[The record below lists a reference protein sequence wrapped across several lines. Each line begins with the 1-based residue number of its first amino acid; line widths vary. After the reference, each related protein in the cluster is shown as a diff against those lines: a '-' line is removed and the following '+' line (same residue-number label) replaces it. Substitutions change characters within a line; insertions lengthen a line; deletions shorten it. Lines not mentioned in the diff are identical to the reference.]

1 MKLSKKEKK
10 KRAFFGRP
18 CLVSES
24 YTCLSLPSVLT
35 TWSVC
40 IVAGQGYVQLDYA
53 MRNVTKYRTQ
63 PVRLRC
69 EITGSPIPSYVW
81 FKNNTPL
88 NDGDEGG
95 RISIRRTTWGSRYVE
110 HQANSVCLHACLSV
124 CLSVYLSLAGLL
136 LCLHAC
142 LSVCLSVYLSL
153 AGLLTLSPCL
163 SVCQS
168 AYLWLACYSISM
180 LVCLSLAD

>member
-1 MKLSKKEKK
+1 MKLSKKR
-10 KRAFFGRP
+10 RAFFGRP
-18 CLVSES
+18 FLVSES
-24 YTCLSLPSVLT
+24 LTCVDTCLSWLSVLT

-88 NDGDEGG
+88 SDGDEGG

-136 LCLHAC
+136 
-142 LSVCLSVYLSL
+142 
-153 AGLLTLSPCL
+153 TLSPCL

-168 AYLWLACYSISM
+168 AYLWLACCSISM
-180 LVCLSLAD
+180 LVCLSVPG

>member
-1 MKLSKKEKK
+1 MKLSTKK
-10 KRAFFGRP
+10 KKKKRRAFFGRP
-18 CLVSES
+18 FLVSES
-24 YTCLSLPSVLT
+24 FTCEDTCLSWPSVLT

-110 HQANSVCLHACLSV
+110 HQANSVYLLACLS
-124 CLSVYLSLAGLL
+124 
-136 LCLHAC
+136 AC
-142 LSVCLSVYLSL
+142 LS
-153 AGLLTLSPCL
+153 T
-163 SVCQS
+163 
-168 AYLWLACYSISM
+168 YLWLAC
-180 LVCLSLAD
+180 